1 LSTPGASSGN
11 PFRAILDVGS
21 ALVSSLVL
29 EEVFANVA
37 AKIGEAMM
45 VWAVDIQT
53 YDRSRDVLVY
63 EAYWCQEGVTADDRA
78 YIGTITDLGDRPDW
92 RRVIDGRQLVEC
104 HVDDPALSA
113 RERDELKK
121 WGYKTTLDAP
131 LMVGGEVIGVLGLNE
146 KRFVRRFTPIEK
158 DLFKQLCDLAAVG
171 IHNAQVH
178 RMQQEQTR
186 HLDALV
192 EASRAI
198 TSSVVLEDV
207 LATVASQ
214 AAKALGSPE
223 CLIYE
228 FDAAAEALIW
238 RSDHRVDGSDEM
250 EDKVG
255 AVYPLAENPDD
266 RAILEGGEIV
276 VETISDPALAED
288 ARASMEEWGEKT
300 CLNVPLMFKGEPLGI
315 MVLIES
321 ARERRFT
328 EAELELAQA
337 LGEQAAAAIRNAQ
350 AYQGQEDEARR
361 VSALLEAGTA
371 IASTVD
377 LDEVLATVA
386 REACRALHVDAAS
399 VYEYDASTGLYA
411 YRALHEAVPVP
422 VPTPDDDLGTWYPL
436 ADYPGDRVMIDGDEI
451 VVHNLSD
458 PELAPDR
465 RESMAAYDEHTT
477 VNVPLRVGQERLGIL
492 RFYVYGAE
500 RAFGQDELE
509 LARGLGEQAAIA
521 IANARLY
528 ASVERARQRTDSLL
542 VASRTIASAI
552 DADEVLSRVVRE
564 ASRVLGVSAA
574 ALYECDAAG
583 EAFRYQAEYEEVVSE
598 GPDADLSTWYAF
610 AEHPGERAIF
620 EGDGVVV
627 EYLSDPELPPDRR
640 RNMEEWHEATCLNV
654 PLQVGADRLGIL
666 RFYDYEK
673 EREFSDAEI
682 ELAKGLCEQAA
693 MAISNARLYE
703 DAQQQKQRVE
713 RLLQASR
720 AIASTVDLDEVL
732 ARVTREACQALD
744 VSATTVYEY
753 DEVGERFFYRAF
765 HEMVA
770 DPRSDDPLGTSYLLS
785 EYPGERFI
793 FESDEVVIENLTDPE
808 LSPERREGMEL
819 WDERTILSVPMRV
832 GGRRL
837 GVLRFYV
844 YEQPRRFSE
853 AEIDLA
859 RGLGEQAAIAIAN
872 ARLFDRVERARRRT
886 DVLLNASRALTTSLV
901 PKEVFDTITQRASEA
916 LGAPRAGLYEYDQV
930 ADSLTARSFYGPVP
944 TEGYY
949 ELDVPEP
956 ISDRPGDRAILA
968 GGEIVVETMSDEG
981 VDPITRA
988 EMEYWNETTALN
1000 VPLRFRGETLGI
1012 LMIIFTHTE
1021 RTLSDDELALA
1032 SGLGEQAAIAM
1043 YNARLYDDMQR
1054 QKQRVDTLLE
1064 TSELLTSS
1072 LVLDEV
1078 VTTMTQAAATALGA
1092 PRCDIYEY
1100 DGTADT
1106 LTLKGY
1112 YEKVPSGM
1120 YGEIGEAQPMAERPG
1135 DRIILER
1142 GKIVAESV
1150 SDPSVDPATRAEM
1163 EEWGE
1168 KTCLNVPLIVKGE
1181 PLGIL
1186 IITETEDVR
1195 EFSAAELDLARGLSE
1210 QVGMALQNAR
1220 LYARLET
1227 QNRRLLNLLQSS
1239 REMTGSMD
1247 VEKAVETMC
1256 SEMAGLLEC
1265 PVCHIDVGL
1274 RSKSGSFVPAEVVA
1288 ADEELA
1294 ANVEPILEPD
1304 ELTEQA
1310 LSERQPIQADLG
1322 EGSSRLVIPLLAK
1335 DEPSGFVEMSGPLGE
1350 RFGRD
1355 KLEVVQI
1362 LANQAAVAI
1371 DNARLYQNRERQA
1384 VTDGLTGLYN
1394 HRHFYERL
1402 TGEVARAR
1410 RYDVPVALVMLDV
1423 DDFKGFN
1430 DTYGHQAGDE
1440 VLREIGRLLLT
1451 SIRQH
1456 IDVPAR
1462 YGGEEFTV
1470 ILPNTGLTG
1479 GRAAGERLTEHFAA
1493 GTVRTP
1499 EPAEEKAGGIPAT
1512 PGAPVVDVDAP
1523 ITEAVPA
1530 SHPDGAVIVGERLRR
1545 EVEAAVFRADD
1556 GSPLRKVTVSVGV
1569 ASFPAH
1575 AASPDGLVE
1584 AADQALYA
1592 AKRAGKNRVEIW
1604 RKDET

>member
-1 LSTPGASSGN
+1 VS
-11 PFRAILDVGS
+11 
-21 ALVSSLVL
+21 SSLVL
-29 EEVFANVA
+29 DDVLAAVA
-37 AKIGEAMM
+37 EHTGQAID
-45 VWAVDIQT
+45 VTDVDIFE
-53 YDRSRDVLVY
+53 YDSATDTMIWRATWPEDTPGDDPDGPADGPGSVYGADDFNGDLAAIRRGSVLV
-63 EAYWCQEGVTADDRA
+63 ETVSDPNIHPNSRRGLEMW
-78 YIGTITDLGDRPDW
+78 GD
-92 RRVIDGRQLVEC
+92 
-104 HVDDPALSA
+104 
-113 RERDELKK
+113 
-121 WGYKTTLDAP
+121 KTTLTVP
-131 LMVGGEVIGVLGLNE
+131 IIFGEEVLGTLELSENRTE
-146 KRFVRRFTPIEK
+146 RVFTEEEI
-158 DLFKQLCDLAAVG
+158 G
-171 IHNAQVH
+171 
-178 RMQQEQTR
+178 
-186 HLDALV
+186 
-192 EASRAI
+192 
-198 TSSVVLEDV
+198 
-207 LATVASQ
+207 LAT
-214 AAKALGSPE
+214 
-223 CLIYE
+223 
-228 FDAAAEALIW
+228 
-238 RSDHRVDGSDEM
+238 
-250 EDKVG
+250 
-255 AVYPLAENPDD
+255 
-266 RAILEGGEIV
+266 
-276 VETISDPALAED
+276 
-288 ARASMEEWGEKT
+288 
-300 CLNVPLMFKGEPLGI
+300 
-315 MVLIES
+315 
-321 ARERRFT
+321 
-328 EAELELAQA
+328 A
-337 LGEQAAAAIRNAQ
+337 LGEQAAVAIHNATM
-350 AYQGQEDEARR
+350 YRRQGEQMRR
-361 VSALLEAGTA
+361 LASLLE
-371 IASTVD
+371 
-377 LDEVLATVA
+377 
-386 REACRALHVDAAS
+386 
-399 VYEYDASTGLYA
+399 
-411 YRALHEAVPVP
+411 
-422 VPTPDDDLGTWYPL
+422 
-436 ADYPGDRVMIDGDEI
+436 
-451 VVHNLSD
+451 
-458 PELAPDR
+458 
-465 RESMAAYDEHTT
+465 
-477 VNVPLRVGQERLGIL
+477 
-492 RFYVYGAE
+492 
-500 RAFGQDELE
+500 
-509 LARGLGEQAAIA
+509 
-521 IANARLY
+521 
-528 ASVERARQRTDSLL
+528 
-542 VASRTIASAI
+542 
-552 DADEVLSRVVRE
+552 
-564 ASRVLGVSAA
+564 
-574 ALYECDAAG
+574 
-583 EAFRYQAEYEEVVSE
+583 
-598 GPDADLSTWYAF
+598 
-610 AEHPGERAIF
+610 
-620 EGDGVVV
+620 
-627 EYLSDPELPPDRR
+627 
-640 RNMEEWHEATCLNV
+640 
-654 PLQVGADRLGIL
+654 
-666 RFYDYEK
+666 
-673 EREFSDAEI
+673 
-682 ELAKGLCEQAA
+682 
-693 MAISNARLYE
+693 
-703 DAQQQKQRVE
+703 
-713 RLLQASR
+713 ASR
-720 AIASTVDLDEVL
+720 AIASTVDIDEVL

-770 DPRSDDPLGTSYLLS
+770 DPRPDDPLGTSYLLS

-853 AEIDLA
+853 GEIELAE
-859 RGLGEQAAIAIAN
+859 GLGEQAAIAITN
-872 ARLFDRVERARRRT
+872 AHLYDRVERVRRRT
-886 DVLLNASRALTTSLV
+886 DVLLNASRSLTTSLV
-901 PKEVFDTITQRASEA
+901 PREVFDTITRRASEA
-916 LGAPRAGLYEYDQV
+916 LGAPRASLYEYDQV
-930 ADSLTARSFYGPVP
+930 ADSLTARSFYEPVP

-949 ELDVPEP
+949 ELDAPEP

-968 GGEIVVETMSDEG
+968 GDEIVVETMSDPN
-981 VDPITRA
+981 VDPVTRA
-988 EMEYWNETTALN
+988 EMELWNESTALN
-1000 VPLRFRGETLGI
+1000 VPLTFRGETLGI
-1012 LMIIFTHTE
+1012 LMIIFTGDE
-1021 RTLSDDELALA
+1021 RRLTDDELALA
-1032 SGLGEQAAIAM
+1032 AGLGEQAAVAM
-1043 YNARLYDDMQR
+1043 YNARLYDDTQR

-1064 TSELLTSS
+1064 TSQLLTSS

-1078 VTTMTQAAATALGA
+1078 VATMTQAAATALGA

-1100 DGTADT
+1100 DKAADT

-1112 YEKVPSGM
+1112 YERIPSGM
-1120 YGEIGEAQPMAERPG
+1120 YGEIGEPQAMDERPG
-1135 DRIILER
+1135 DRIILET
-1142 GKIVAESV
+1142 GEIVAESV
-1150 SDPSVDPATRAEM
+1150 SDPSLDSATRAEM

-1181 PLGIL
+1181 RLGIL
-1186 IITETEDVR
+1186 IITETDDVR
-1195 EFSAAELDLARGLSE
+1195 EFSPAELDLARGLGE

-1220 LYARLET
+1220 LYAHLET

-1288 ADEELA
+1288 GDEELA

-1310 LSERQPIQADLG
+1310 LSERQPVQADMG
-1322 EGSSRLVIPLLAK
+1322 EAGSRLVIPLLAK

-1371 DNARLYQNRERQA
+1371 DNARLYQDRERQA

-1410 RYDVPVALVMLDV
+1410 RYEVPVALVMLDV

-1440 VLREIGRLLLT
+1440 VLREIGRLLLS

-1499 EPAEEKAGGIPAT
+1499 ESAEEKAGGIPAA
-1512 PGAPVVDVDAP
+1512 PGAPVVDVDVP